1 MSSMILGFDFVPISP
16 TEKTMNFRMF
26 AIAIAA
32 LAVGGLVTIAVPKSA
47 HALPAYAQQT
57 GKACGACHKNPAGG
71 GPRTSLGEAFAANGH
86 KLPGKK

>member
-1 MSSMILGFDFVPISP
+1 
-16 TEKTMNFRMF
+16 MNFRMF

-32 LAVGGLVTIAVPKSA
+32 LAVGGLVTVSAPKPA
-47 HALPAYAQQT
+47 QALPAYAQQT

-71 GPRTSLGEAFAANGH
+71 GPRNAYGDAFAANGH